1 MQSKLVWSILCSL
14 VLGIFYIQA
23 YGDTYKHIGA
33 NGKVT
38 YSDSPVSQKSVKVIN
53 LSQNNKFGFK
63 ASEAKIYVSAGRPA
77 SSSPTGSSV
86 SQSSTPSFVAVAD
99 TKEVKSVKWNPG
111 HYISLYPKQ
120 DEPYYFNSV
129 LKDLKANPSFKGV
142 QKKYFWNKLEPT
154 RGAYDFSE
162 IKKDLANLSVIKKR
176 LVLVVQAESFITSEK
191 LVPSYLLSH
200 EYEGGVYPINSGK
213 GFNVAYYNT
222 KVQDRMVLLV
232 EALGKEFNGH
242 PYLEAVT
249 FEETSPGSKEP
260 EWHRTYI
267 KNYIAGMLKVA
278 GAANK
283 AFPNTVVIQYVNYPE
298 TSLSQIVG
306 TLISSGIGMGGPD
319 TCENNTHLAKGVYT
333 YYPKIS
339 GVVPI
344 GMGVDYHN
352 YQSSVGGGGPIDKP
366 SIASIHQFAV
376 AKLKPNYMFWLRR
389 TKEPSNGSNYW
400 QDVLDYF
407 KKFDWQSDPDG
418 GINTNCPKLFKQC
431 NTN

>member
-1 MQSKLVWSILCSL
+1 MQSKIVWSILCSL
-14 VLGIFYIQA
+14 VFGIFYIQA
-23 YGDTYKHIGA
+23 YGDTYKHISA

-53 LSQNNKFGFK
+53 LSQNNKLGFK
-63 ASEAKIYVSAGRPA
+63 VPEAKIDVTAGPPA
-77 SSSPTGSSV
+77 SSSPTGASV
-86 SQSSTPSFVAVAD
+86 SQSATPSFVAVAD
-99 TKEVKSVKWNPG
+99 TKKVKSVKWNPG

-129 LKDLKANPSFKGV
+129 LKDLKANPGFKGV

-249 FEETSPGSKEP
+249 FEETSPSRREP
-260 EWHRTYI
+260 EWHKAYI

-298 TSLSQIVG
+298 TSLPHIVG
-306 TLISSGIGMGGPD
+306 TLSSSGIGMGGPD
-319 TCENNTHLAKGVYT
+319 TYRNNIHLAKGVYA
-333 YYPKIS
+333 YYKNAS
-339 GVVPI
+339 GIIPI

-352 YQSSVGGGGPIDKP
+352 YQSSVGGSGLIDKP

-376 AKLKPNYMFWLRR
+376 EKLKPNYMFWLRR
-389 TKEPSNGSNYW
+389 TKELNNGTNYW
-400 QDVLDYF
+400 QDVLNYF
-407 KKFDWQSDPDG
+407 QSFNWESNPTGSLSDV
-418 GINTNCPKLFKQC
+418 CPSAFVSC